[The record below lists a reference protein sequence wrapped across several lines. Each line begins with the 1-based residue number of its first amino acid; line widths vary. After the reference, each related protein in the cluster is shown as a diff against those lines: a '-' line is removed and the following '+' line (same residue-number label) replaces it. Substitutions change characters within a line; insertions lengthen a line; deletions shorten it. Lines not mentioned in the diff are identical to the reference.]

1 MDYLPAVI
9 IEPSQPASA
18 SVIWLHGLGANGHDF
33 EPIVPELNLPPEAA
47 IRFIFPH
54 APKMPVTVNGG
65 QLMPA
70 WYDILEL
77 TIERKLDV
85 QQLEAS
91 AQAVAKLIDRE
102 LERGIPSDHIV
113 LAGFSQGGAVAYQTA
128 LTYPKPLAGLLVMSS
143 YFATAD
149 SIQVNS
155 VNQQLPI
162 VIFHGLQDGVVP
174 ESLGK
179 KAQYRLQMMGYTPE
193 YFTYTLEHSVNAAEV
208 RDLAGFLKKW
218 LVKAD

>member
-9 IEPSQPASA
+9 IEPSQPARA

-193 YFTYTLEHSVNAAEV
+193 YFTYALEHSVNAAEV

>member
-193 YFTYTLEHSVNAAEV
+193 YFTYALEHSVNAAEV